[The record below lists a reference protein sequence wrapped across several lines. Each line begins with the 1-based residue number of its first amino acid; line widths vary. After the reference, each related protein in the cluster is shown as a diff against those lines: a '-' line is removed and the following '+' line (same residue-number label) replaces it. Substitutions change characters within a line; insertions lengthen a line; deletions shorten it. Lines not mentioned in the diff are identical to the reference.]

1 MVIIN
6 INNINLSRFNV
17 LHFTNWVLFF
27 SLPILQVNFFNIKH
41 TNGTY
46 IKMPVI

>member
-1 MVIIN
+1 MVIIK

-27 SLPILQVNFFNIKH
+27 LQPILQVNFSNTKY

-46 IKMPVI
+46 IKMPIL